1 MPKSEAVWC
10 LDVGNASL
18 KALRCAPGD
27 RMDQI
32 RVEAFDY
39 IEYPKLLTQP
49 GAEVAEILG
58 DALKQLVSR
67 NNLRRQRVAI
77 SVPGQSGLARF
88 IKLPPVEAK
97 RIPDIVRY
105 EARQQIPFALD
116 EVVWSYQRM
125 RGGVEEEGF
134 VAEAEIGLFA
144 MKRDQV
150 YRALQPLAAV
160 GIEAEIVQLSP
171 LALYNFLIFE
181 RWDELPSDAEY
192 DPDNPPPYYVI
203 LCMGTD
209 ASDLV
214 ITNGFRVWQRSVPLG
229 GNHFT
234 RALTK
239 ELKLTFAKA
248 EHIKRNTGAA
258 EDPRAV
264 FQAMRPVFNDL
275 LTELHRSINYFSSIN
290 RTAEIRY
297 FIPLGNAMKLPGLK
311 RYLST
316 SLGYELI
323 DITGFRGLVGPE
335 VVQSPTFQENILTFA
350 VCYGLAVQ
358 ALGKGRIETNLL
370 PPEVIQERLIR
381 SKKPWAVAAAA
392 ALLLGFSL
400 SFMGYSRALGVM
412 APQRYADAEQ
422 QAAQVVKQ
430 SQSLQQEKS
439 AAESE
444 YQATDQVGQN
454 LISHV
459 EGRLEWLELLRA
471 INECLPRDPEDQ
483 KPREIER
490 RNELHIVNIESQYMQ
505 DLSQWFSL
513 VQQWYQP
520 PGSAGGQAGASTEGT
535 GTAGAPGLMP
545 TGSGPAETGLPA
557 GFGPPAATA
566 AGGTSVQGPSGPGYV
581 IQLTGYHYHNM
592 PTAGAVQGAQY
603 VRETLI
609 RNLQTGRVLL
619 PKVDEPG
626 VEWVTME
633 ELGIG
638 YPVLIN
644 PGRPYEVRVRP
655 PTARFGSGMGAGML
669 GPGYSETYAGETM
682 SYMGGPMPG
691 AYPGP
696 TTYPGAGPGRPGTTP
711 RPEEMEI
718 VLRRFDFVVQFCWQP
733 VSARERHEKRRQKE
747 AEQAAAATA
756 EGAPAGAGVGQAPP
770 ETPPAGGTAPA
781 PAPQAPAG
789 GTTGPLMPPVPPAAQ
804 PGAAPA
810 PGAPAGPTGAQPS
823 PAVPAGGTEA
833 AASSGPTS
841 GVAPV
846 PQPTVAPAAQP
857 APGVPGGAPG
867 AGPTPGQ
874 VPPGPTP

>member
-1 MPKSEAVWC
+1 MPKTEAVWC

-18 KALRCAPGD
+18 KALKCAPGD
-27 RMDQI
+27 RIDQI

-49 GAEVAEILG
+49 GAEAQEILA

-134 VAEAEIGLFA
+134 IAEAEIGLFA

-160 GIEAEIVQLSP
+160 GIEADIVQLSP

-181 RWDELPSDAEY
+181 RWDELPSEAEY
-192 DPDNPPPYYVI
+192 DPDNPPPYYII
-203 LCMGTD
+203 LSMGTD

-248 EHIKRNTGAA
+248 EHIKRNPTAA

-290 RTAEIRY
+290 RTAEIRWL
-297 FIPLGNAMKLPGLK
+297 IPLGNAMKLPGLR

-323 DITGFRGLVGPE
+323 DVTSFRGLVGPE

-370 PPEVIQERLIR
+370 PKEVIQERLIR

-400 SFMGYSRALGVM
+400 TFVGYSRALGLM
-412 APQRYADAEQ
+412 SPQRYGPAEQ
-422 QAAQVVKQ
+422 RAAEVAKL

-439 AAESE
+439 SAESAL
-444 YQATDQVGQN
+444 QATDQVGQN
-454 LISHV
+454 LVSHV
-459 EGRLEWLELLRA
+459 EGRVQWLELLRA
-471 INECLPRDPEDQ
+471 INECLPRDPEDR
-483 KPREIER
+483 KPQEIER

-505 DLSQWFSL
+505 DLSQWFAL
-513 VQQWYQP
+513 VSQWYQP
-520 PGSAGGQAGASTEGT
+520 MDSPSGTLGSSGPTAGGAFPGGDPQ
-535 GTAGAPGLMP
+535 PGLLG
-545 TGSGPAETGLPA
+545 GSSAD
-557 GFGPPAATA
+557 
-566 AGGTSVQGPSGPGYV
+566 SVQGPSGPGYV
-581 IQLTGYHYHNM
+581 IQLTGYHYHNL
-592 PTAGAVQGAQY
+592 PTAGEVQGAQY

-619 PKVDEPG
+619 PKVEEPG
-626 VEWVTME
+626 TEWVTMQ

-644 PGRPYEVRVRP
+644 PGRPYEVRIRP
-655 PTARFGSGMGAGML
+655 PTARLAAGMGAGAYGESYGETYS
-669 GPGYSETYAGETM
+669 GPGY
-682 SYMGGPMPG
+682 GPQM
-691 AYPGP
+691 
-696 TTYPGAGPGRPGTTP
+696 YPGAGPTYPGRTTTMMPGMAGRRLPGTTP
-711 RPEEMEI
+711 RPEEEEI

-733 VSARERHEKRRQKE
+733 ISARERHEKKRQQQE
-747 AEQAAAATA
+747 QAAEAAAGAEQA
-756 EGAPAGAGVGQAPP
+756 GVGAESGLAAPNAGGLP
-770 ETPPAGGTAPA
+770 AQPPGPAPGGVPPTPP
-781 PAPQAPAG
+781 PQA
-789 GTTGPLMPPVPPAAQ
+789 VP
-804 PGAAPA
+804 PA
-810 PGAPAGPTGAQPS
+810 PGAGSGGPG
-823 PAVPAGGTEA
+823 
-833 AASSGPTS
+833 
-841 GVAPV
+841 
-846 PQPTVAPAAQP
+846 AAQP
-857 APGVPGGAPG
+857 T
-867 AGPTPGQ
+867 TPG
-874 VPPGPTP
+874 

>member
-1 MPKSEAVWC
+1 MPKTEAVWC

-18 KALRCAPGD
+18 KALKCAPGD
-27 RMDQI
+27 RIDQI

-49 GAEVAEILG
+49 GAESQEILA

-105 EARQQIPFALD
+105 EARQQIPFSLD

-125 RGGVEEEGF
+125 RGGIEEEGF
-134 VAEAEIGLFA
+134 IAEAEIGLFA

-150 YRALQPLAAV
+150 YRALQPLAAL
-160 GIEAEIVQLSP
+160 GIEADIVQLSP
-171 LALYNFLIFE
+171 LTLYNFLVFE

-192 DPDNPPPYYVI
+192 DPDNPPPYYII
-203 LCMGTD
+203 LSMGTD

-248 EHIKRNTGAA
+248 EHIKRNPTAA

-290 RTAEIRY
+290 RTAEIRWL
-297 FIPLGNAMKLPGLK
+297 IPLGNAMKLPGLR
-311 RYLST
+311 RYLGT

-323 DITGFRGLVGPE
+323 DITSFRGLVGPE
-335 VVQSPTFQENILTFA
+335 VVQSPSFQENILTFA

-370 PPEVIQERLIR
+370 PREVIQERLIR

-400 SFMGYSRALGVM
+400 TFVGYSRALGLM
-412 APQRYADAEQ
+412 SPQRYGAAEQ
-422 QAAQVVKQ
+422 RAAEVAKL

-439 AAESE
+439 GAESALK
-444 YQATDQVGQN
+444 ATDQVGQN
-454 LISHV
+454 LVSHV
-459 EGRLEWLELLRA
+459 EGRVQWLELLRA
-471 INECLPRDPEDQ
+471 INECLPRDPEDR
-483 KPREIER
+483 KPQEIER
-490 RNELHIVNIESQYMQ
+490 RNELHIVNIETQYMQ
-505 DLSQWFSL
+505 DLSQWFAL
-513 VQQWYQP
+513 VSQWYQP
-520 PGSAGGQAGASTEGT
+520 MDSPAGSSAGGPPVSGGTLPTLGGPPGMPAGAAS
-535 GTAGAPGLMP
+535 
-545 TGSGPAETGLPA
+545 
-557 GFGPPAATA
+557 
-566 AGGTSVQGPSGPGYV
+566 GTSQGPSGPGYV
-581 IQLTGYHYHNM
+581 IQLTGYHYHNL
-592 PTAGAVQGAQY
+592 PTVGEVQGAQY

-609 RNLQTGRVLL
+609 RNLQGGRVLL
-619 PKVDEPG
+619 PKVEEPG
-626 VEWVTME
+626 TEWVTME

-644 PGRPYEVRVRP
+644 PGRPYEVRIRP
-655 PTARFGSGMGAGML
+655 PTARFGGPM
-669 GPGYSETYAGETM
+669 GPGGAAESYGGTYAG
-682 SYMGGPMPG
+682 GGY
-691 AYPGP
+691 A
-696 TTYPGAGPGRPGTTP
+696 TSIYPGARGPMMRGMPGRPPAGATP
-711 RPEEMEI
+711 RPEEEEI

-733 VSARERHEKRRQKE
+733 ISARERHEKKRQQQEQMAAE
-747 AEQAAAATA
+747 A
-756 EGAPAGAGVGQAPP
+756 AGAGQAATGLEGVPGPAAPGTSPAQPP
-770 ETPPAGGTAPA
+770 GTLPAGGPGTNPPQAVPPAPGGVPAGPPAG
-781 PAPQAPAG
+781 
-789 GTTGPLMPPVPPAAQ
+789 
-804 PGAAPA
+804 
-810 PGAPAGPTGAQPS
+810 PS
-823 PAVPAGGTEA
+823 
-833 AASSGPTS
+833 
-841 GVAPV
+841 
-846 PQPTVAPAAQP
+846 
-857 APGVPGGAPG
+857 GAPG
-867 AGPTPGQ
+867 
-874 VPPGPTP
+874 

>member
-1 MPKSEAVWC
+1 MPKTEAVWC

-18 KALRCAPGD
+18 KALKCAPGD
-27 RMDQI
+27 RIDQI

-49 GAEVAEILG
+49 GAEAQEILA

-105 EARQQIPFALD
+105 EARQQIPFSLD

-134 VAEAEIGLFA
+134 IAEAEIGLFA

-160 GIEAEIVQLSP
+160 GIETDIVQLSP
-171 LALYNFLIFE
+171 LALYNFLLFE

-192 DPDNPPPYYVI
+192 DPDNPPPYYII
-203 LCMGTD
+203 LSMGTD

-248 EHIKRNTGAA
+248 EHIKRNPTAA

-290 RTAEIRY
+290 RTAEIRWL
-297 FIPLGNAMKLPGLK
+297 IPLGNAMKLPGLR

-323 DITGFRGLVGPE
+323 DITSFRGLVGPE

-370 PPEVIQERLIR
+370 PKEVIQERLIR

-400 SFMGYSRALGVM
+400 TFMGYSRALGLM
-412 APQRYADAEQ
+412 SPQRYGSAEQ
-422 QAAQVVKQ
+422 RAAEVAKL

-439 AAESE
+439 SVESALK
-444 YQATDQVGQN
+444 ATDQVGQN
-454 LISHV
+454 LVSHV
-459 EGRLEWLELLRA
+459 EGRVQWLELLRA
-471 INECLPRDPEDQ
+471 INECLPRDPKDR
-483 KPREIER
+483 KPQEIER

-505 DLSQWFSL
+505 DLSQWFAL
-513 VQQWYQP
+513 VSQWYQP
-520 PGSAGGQAGASTEGT
+520 MDAPSDTSGGSGSSAAGALPGGGPQPSLSGGLSAG
-535 GTAGAPGLMP
+535 
-545 TGSGPAETGLPA
+545 
-557 GFGPPAATA
+557 
-566 AGGTSVQGPSGPGYV
+566 SVQGPSGPGYV
-581 IQLTGYHYHNM
+581 IQLTGYHYRNL
-592 PTAGAVQGAQY
+592 PTAGEVQGAQY

-609 RNLQTGRVLL
+609 RNLQSGRVLL

-626 VEWVTME
+626 TEWVTMQ

-644 PGRPYEVRVRP
+644 PGRPYEVRIRP
-655 PTARFGSGMGAGML
+655 PTARLAAGMGPGAFGESYGETYS
-669 GPGYSETYAGETM
+669 GPGYGTQM
-682 SYMGGPMPG
+682 
-691 AYPGP
+691 
-696 TTYPGAGPGRPGTTP
+696 YPGAGPMYPGAPSTMMPGMAGRRPPGTTP
-711 RPEEMEI
+711 RPEDQEI

-733 VSARERHEKRRQKE
+733 ISARERHEKKRQQQ
-747 AEQAAAATA
+747 EQAAEAAT
-756 EGAPAGAGVGQAPP
+756 GADQAGVGADSGLAPAN
-770 ETPPAGGTAPA
+770 AGGLPA
-781 PAPQAPAG
+781 Q
-789 GTTGPLMPPVPPAAQ
+789 
-804 PGAAPA
+804 
-810 PGAPAGPTGAQPS
+810 
-823 PAVPAGGTEA
+823 
-833 AASSGPTS
+833 
-841 GVAPV
+841 
-846 PQPTVAPAAQP
+846 
-857 APGVPGGAPG
+857 
-867 AGPTPGQ
+867 
-874 VPPGPTP
+874 PPGPTPGGVPPTSPPQAVPPAPGAGSGGSGVAQPATPG

>member
-27 RMDQI
+27 RIDQI

-105 EARQQIPFALD
+105 EARQQIPFSLD

-160 GIEAEIVQLSP
+160 GIEADIVQLSP
-171 LALYNFLIFE
+171 LALYNFLVFE

-203 LCMGTD
+203 LSMGTD
-209 ASDLV
+209 GSDLV
-214 ITNGFRVWQRSVPLG
+214 ITNGFRVWQRSVPIG

-248 EHIKRNTGAA
+248 EHIKRDPSAA

-297 FIPLGNAMKLPGLK
+297 LIPLGNAMKLPGLR

-323 DITGFRGLVGPE
+323 DISEFRGLVGPE
-335 VVQSPTFQENILTFA
+335 VVQSPAFKDNILTFA

-370 PPEVIQERLIR
+370 PREVIQERLIR
-381 SKKPWAVAAAA
+381 AKKPWAVAAAA
-392 ALLLGFSL
+392 ALLLGFSFTFL
-400 SFMGYSRALGVM
+400 GYSRALGVM
-412 APQRYADAEQ
+412 SPQRYSDAEQ
-422 QAAQVVKQ
+422 QAAQVVKL

-439 AAESE
+439 AAENE
-444 YQATDQVGQN
+444 FKATDQVGQN

-459 EGRLEWLELLRA
+459 EGRVQWLELLRA

-483 KPREIER
+483 KPQEIER
-490 RNELHIVNIESQYMQ
+490 RNEMHIVNIESQYMP
-505 DLSQWFSL
+505 DLSQWFAL
-513 VQQWYQP
+513 VSQWYQP
-520 PGSAGGQAGASTEGT
+520 VGSSGSTGGQTPTSPQDAFGGGGGFGGGPLAG
-535 GTAGAPGLMP
+535 PG
-545 TGSGPAETGLPA
+545 
-557 GFGPPAATA
+557 GFGPPAGGGLE
-566 AGGTSVQGPSGPGYV
+566 AGGGSTVSGPSGPGYV

-669 GPGYSETYAGETM
+669 GPGYSDTYSE
-682 SYMGGPMPG
+682 YGGP
-691 AYPGP
+691 
-696 TTYPGAGPGRPGTTP
+696 YPGATPTMGPARPGATP
-711 RPEEMEI
+711 VRPEEMEI

-733 VSARERHEKRRQKE
+733 ITARERHEKKRQKE
-747 AEQAAAATA
+747 AELAAAAASGESTA
-756 EGAPAGAGVGQAPP
+756 EVSGPARPATGTAPAAVGGQTPATPSPVQPPAPPAVQPGAQGVPATVPPPPTGAPEQAPPQLPDAASAIPIPPVGGGTVPPGVVPPEAGGAAGQPVAQPPAPAGA
-770 ETPPAGGTAPA
+770 
-781 PAPQAPAG
+781 
-789 GTTGPLMPPVPPAAQ
+789 VPPA
-804 PGAAPA
+804 PGGIAPPGGEA
-810 PGAPAGPTGAQPS
+810 GLPPQEGAP
-823 PAVPAGGTEA
+823 
-833 AASSGPTS
+833 
-841 GVAPV
+841 
-846 PQPTVAPAAQP
+846 
-857 APGVPGGAPG
+857 
-867 AGPTPGQ
+867 
-874 VPPGPTP
+874 

>member
-1 MPKSEAVWC
+1 MPKTEAVWC

-18 KALRCAPGD
+18 KALKCAPGD

-49 GAEVAEILG
+49 GAEAAEILQ
-58 DALKQLVSR
+58 DALRQLTSR

-160 GIEAEIVQLSP
+160 GIEADIVQLSP
-171 LALYNFLIFE
+171 LALYNFLVFE

-203 LCMGTD
+203 LSMGTD
-209 ASDLV
+209 SSDLV

-248 EHIKRNTGAA
+248 EHLKRNASAA

-290 RTAEIRY
+290 RSAEIRY
-297 FIPLGNAMKLPGLK
+297 LIPLGNAMKLPGLR

-323 DITGFRGLVGPE
+323 DITSYRGLVGPE
-335 VVQSPTFQENILTFA
+335 VVQSPTFQENLLTFA

-358 ALGKGRIETNLL
+358 ALGKGRIDTNLL
-370 PPEVIQERLIR
+370 PREVLQERLIR

-400 SFMGYSRALGVM
+400 TFMGYSRALGVM
-412 APQRYADAEQ
+412 SPQRYADAEQ
-422 QAAQVVKQ
+422 QAAQVAKQ

-439 AAESE
+439 SAESGL
-444 YQATDQVGQN
+444 QATDQVGQN
-454 LISHV
+454 LVSHV
-459 EGRLEWLELLRA
+459 EGRVQWLELLRA
-471 INECLPRDPEDQ
+471 INECLPRDPEDRRPQ
-483 KPREIER
+483 EIER
-490 RNELHIVNIESQYMQ
+490 RNQLNIVNIESQYMP
-505 DLSQWFSL
+505 DLSQWFAL

-520 PGSAGGQAGASTEGT
+520 MGEG
-535 GTAGAPGLMP
+535 
-545 TGSGPAETGLPA
+545 
-557 GFGPPAATA
+557 A
-566 AGGTSVQGPSGPGYV
+566 AGGAGTAPAVQGGSGLAPGVPGAGLLAPGGGPLGPAAGPLAAPAPAPGAGGGSVQGPSGPGYV
-581 IQLTGYHYHNM
+581 IQLTGYHYHNT
-592 PTAGAVQGAQY
+592 PTAGEVQGAQY

-609 RNLQTGRVLL
+609 RNLETGRVLL

-626 VEWVTME
+626 TEWVTMK

-655 PTARFGSGMGAGML
+655 PTARAGGMMGPGSM
-669 GPGYSETYAGETM
+669 GPGYGYEETY
-682 SYMGGPMPG
+682 SSPGPMM
-691 AYPGP
+691 
-696 TTYPGAGPGRPGTTP
+696 GPGFRRPGMPGVPGTAGSGSTV
-711 RPEEMEI
+711 RPEDMEI

-733 VSARERHEKRRQKE
+733 VSARERHEKKKQE
-747 AEQAAAATA
+747 AEQAAAQGGVSAPEGGPGPQPQPAAEPSAT
-756 EGAPAGAGVGQAPP
+756 GAAGGQASS
-770 ETPPAGGTAPA
+770 TS
-781 PAPQAPAG
+781 
-789 GTTGPLMPPVPPAAQ
+789 
-804 PGAAPA
+804 
-810 PGAPAGPTGAQPS
+810 TGATQ
-823 PAVPAGGTEA
+823 
-833 AASSGPTS
+833 
-841 GVAPV
+841 
-846 PQPTVAPAAQP
+846 
-857 APGVPGGAPG
+857 
-867 AGPTPGQ
+867 
-874 VPPGPTP
+874 

>member
-27 RMDQI
+27 RIDQI

-49 GAEVAEILG
+49 GAEVAEILN
-58 DALKQLVSR
+58 DALKQLISR

-203 LCMGTD
+203 LSMGTD

-248 EHIKRNTGAA
+248 EHIKRNTSAA

-297 FIPLGNAMKLPGLK
+297 FVPLGNAMKLPGLK

-323 DITGFRGLVGPE
+323 DISSFRGLVGPE

-370 PPEVIQERLIR
+370 PPEVIRDRLIR

-400 SFMGYSRALGVM
+400 SFVGYSRALGIM
-412 APQRYADAEQ
+412 SPERYADAEQ

-454 LISHV
+454 LVSHV

-483 KPREIER
+483 KPQEIER

-505 DLSQWFSL
+505 DLSQWFAL

-520 PGSAGGQAGASTEGT
+520 VGASGSPGSSAAGST
-535 GTAGAPGLMP
+535 APAAPGIMP
-545 TGSGPAETGLPA
+545 TSMNPAETGLPS
-557 GFGPPAATA
+557 GFGATPAA
-566 AGGTSVQGPSGPGYV
+566 GTSVQGPSGPGYV

-592 PTAGAVQGAQY
+592 PTAGAIQGAQY

-638 YPVLIN
+638 FPVLIN

-655 PTARFGSGMGAGML
+655 PTARFASGMGAGMF
-669 GPGYSETYAGETM
+669 GPGYAETYSGETM
-682 SYMGGPMPG
+682 G
-691 AYPGP
+691 AYPGAAP
-696 TTYPGAGPGRPGTTP
+696 MGPTYPGSVAPGARPGTP
-711 RPEEMEI
+711 QRPEDLEI

-747 AEQAAAATA
+747 AEQAAAAATA
-756 EGAPAGAGVGQAPP
+756 EQAPGAAAVSTPGGEAPPSGAQAQGPPAPPPGGPTATTPPPGTPSAAPAAPSVSPGGAPTPPGAQAAPVPAPP
-770 ETPPAGGTAPA
+770 GPA
-781 PAPQAPAG
+781 
-789 GTTGPLMPPVPPAAQ
+789 PVPPATPGGAGPATPQGAGTAQAQ
-804 PGAAPA
+804 P
-810 PGAPAGPTGAQPS
+810 
-823 PAVPAGGTEA
+823 A
-833 AASSGPTS
+833 AA
-841 GVAPV
+841 A
-846 PQPTVAPAAQP
+846 APAAQP
-857 APGVPGGAPG
+857 PAPP
-867 AGPTPGQ
+867 AGPTPPAGQ
-874 VPPGPTP
+874 P